1 MEKCLE
7 SLKKNLPPN
16 FIVDQQVKSIWVIAW
31 IKSREQAFDDLE
43 KKLEE
48 MRNEKVDD

>member
-7 SLKKNLPPN
+7 SFKNNLPPH
-16 FIVDQQVKSIWVIAW
+16 FSGDEVAKSIWAMAW

-48 MRNEKVDD
+48 MRNEKVDG

>member
-1 MEKCLE
+1 MDKCLE
-7 SLKKNLPPN
+7 SFKKNLPPHFLGN
-16 FIVDQQVKSIWVIAW
+16 EVAKGIWFVAW

-48 MRNEKVDD
+48 MRNEKVDG